1 MSNSRSGRKREKH
14 SFRRGEKGVKSG
26 QAAAMQPCTVRIQ
39 VGPAMEFDYHGYC
52 ATAWVRSIS
61 QQPSPL
67 EHAKQNAGENGQQP
81 KRTPK
86 TFRALRHRSTR
97 VMTDS
102 PHSHRV
108 RTACYSTQYEGGAAK
123 QGLSWGRSS
132 SAHKNRQS
140 SIRPRP
146 MPTRRDPAP
155 TPACLVPCAA
165 CQVLSAKLLQLAT
178 ALR

>member
-1 MSNSRSGRKREKH
+1 MANSMPCSKSEKWRFRREK
-14 SFRRGEKGVKSG
+14 KGVESG
-26 QAAAMQPCTVRIQ
+26 QGAAMQPCTVRIQ
-39 VGPAMEFDYHGYC
+39 AGPVMEVDYHGYC
-52 ATAWVRSIS
+52 ATAWVRSLS
-61 QQPSPL
+61 QQPASL
-67 EHAKQNAGENGQQP
+67 EWGEQTAGRNGPQP

-102 PHSHRV
+102 PHSHRAH
-108 RTACYSTQYEGGAAK
+108 TACYSTQYEGGAAK
-123 QGLSWGRSS
+123 QGLSRGRSS
-132 SAHKNRQS
+132 SAPKNSQS